1 MDDGLSTVEVA
12 EEGVTAKETQ
22 RTRDRRP
29 NSPEKIKIGKYQ
41 GGGVGDWRTGK
52 RIWCLRV
59 EDLRRIVSKRIRTE
73 ALAIGSGILTKMATP
88 HKSPSVSSYFLVFF

>member
-41 GGGVGDWRTGK
+41 GGGRGLENGKKNMVSEGRGPEKNRLEANTNRNLGHRKWDPDENGD
-52 RIWCLRV
+52 
-59 EDLRRIVSKRIRTE
+59 
-73 ALAIGSGILTKMATP
+73 AP
-88 HKSPSVSSYFLVFF
+88 